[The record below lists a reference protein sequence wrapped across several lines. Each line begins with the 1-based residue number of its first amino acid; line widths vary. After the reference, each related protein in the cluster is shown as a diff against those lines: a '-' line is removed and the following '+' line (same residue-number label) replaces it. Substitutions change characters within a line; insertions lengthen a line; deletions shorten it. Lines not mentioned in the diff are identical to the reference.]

1 MSSSTPD
8 RRAPAR
14 HRRQR
19 SWLRRL
25 VIGAVCVVVLAGLLA
40 AGGYA
45 YLRYRYGQIAKVSV
59 PALTKPFSGDSPQAG
74 DGDSSGGGTG
84 GSLPPM
90 NILLVGNNSR
100 CVLNGKQAAQFGS
113 CAQVGGGRSDVTMVL
128 HLDPATRKAALLS
141 IPRDLWL
148 PIPGTHRALRVDDA
162 LNVSPQRLVQ
172 TIQDDLGIPIN
183 HYVELNFD
191 TFQRVVNDLGGIDM
205 YFPDPVKD
213 AYSGLDVPTTGCLHL
228 NGTQALAL
236 VRARHMF
243 YFHDGA
249 WHYDG
254 LGDLSRIQRDH
265 QFLKALAS
273 QVIHEGLANPIRANN
288 VVGDI
293 APQLKVDSG
302 FTLGTMVRLVR
313 DFRHVN
319 PATMPSYTLP
329 IAYANSYVYDGVDY
343 GDVVMPLEPV
353 DQQTIDKALGLPRPP
368 GQAVAPRHVS
378 VSVLNGSGIP
388 GQAASVAR
396 SLRALGFKVTDTGS
410 TLVTGQPAETVVRYS
425 PGHLAD
431 AERVA
436 QELAGEVTMGMART
450 AAGPATPAGTD
461 VVVVTGSKLAVAR
474 PPAARHRTTT
484 TSASTTS
491 TAARAPQA
499 SQSAD
504 NAGVSP
510 VLPPRPKLP
519 SFDPRACPAGAV
531 AKPLPS
537 R

>member
-1 MSSSTPD
+1 MPG
-8 RRAPAR
+8 R
-14 HRRQR
+14 HRRQQH
-19 SWLRRL
+19 WVRRL
-25 VIGAVCVVVLAGLLA
+25 VIGGACIVVLAGLLV

-59 PALTKPFSGDSPQAG
+59 PALTKPFGGDSPRA
-74 DGDSSGGGTG
+74 GGGDTG
-84 GSLPPM
+84 GGGSAGGLPPM

-191 TFQRVVNDLGGIDM
+191 TFQRVVDDLGGINM

-243 YFHDGA
+243 YLQGGA

-273 QVIHEGLANPIRANN
+273 QVLHEGLANPIRANN
-288 VVGDI
+288 VLGDI

-302 FTLGTMVRLVR
+302 FTLGTMLGLVR

-343 GDVVMPLEPV
+343 GDVVMPLEPA
-353 DQQTIDKALGLPRPP
+353 DQQTIDKALGLRQPP
-368 GQAVAPRHVS
+368 GHGVVPSQVS
-378 VSVLNGSGIP
+378 VSVLDGSGIP
-388 GQAASVAR
+388 GQATSVAH
-396 SLRALGFKVTDTGS
+396 SLRALGFKVTGTGP
-410 TLVTGQPAETVVRYS
+410 TLITGQPAETVVRYS

-436 QELAGEVTMGMART
+436 EELAGEVTMGLART
-450 AAGPATPAGTD
+450 TPGAATPPGTD
-461 VVVVTGSKLAVAR
+461 VVVIAGSKLAVAKPR
-474 PPAARHRTTT
+474 AAARP
-484 TSASTTS
+484 TS
-491 TAARAPQA
+491 TASTAGRAPQA
-499 SQSAD
+499 SEPAND
-504 NAGVSP
+504 AGVSP

-531 AKPLPS
+531 AKPLPT